1 MARLDPTRDTINLK
15 NIDQL
20 DPATLIANSDKLIV
34 FQSGTTRSATLS
46 QVFGQFASSA
56 QLLSFENSVTAQIAN
71 MVTTIGT
78 QTLTGDKTFAGAIAV
93 PTPSAASHAVTKLYV
108 DDRDAQNQKL
118 TGDQAI
124 AGVKTFAT
132 PPILSADPTNNNHA
146 ARKVYVDNLDFQ
158 NVKLTGDQNLGGL
171 KVFAL
176 PPIVPTPT
184 DVTRAANKGYV
195 DALDVANVKLTGA
208 QTLAGIK
215 TFSSVPVL
223 PSSDPVNSNDATR
236 KSYVDSMDAQN
247 VKLTGAQT
255 ISGVKTFS
263 ALPQSAVTPT
273 ALDQLTRKGYVDD
286 RDALYMPLAGGT
298 FTGLITVPV
307 ATLAG
312 HPVRKDMF
320 DTLGVRAA
328 NSYIQNAVANPR
340 AVVTMTAVAHPSG
353 TFSLAPSGSSGQEI
367 EYVLPTIASTSVGH
381 TLIFARWGVG
391 ASNFFVSA
399 GGAANILDAQYLFAT
414 LSGNAA
420 RLVVVRLRNEWFVVS
435 YSGGVTFTA

>member
-1 MARLDPTRDTINLK
+1 MARLDPTRDTITLK

-20 DPATLIANSDKLIV
+20 DPATLIANTDKLIV
-34 FQSGTTRSATLS
+34 FQAGTTRSALLS
-46 QVFGQFASSA
+46 QVFGQFASGA
-56 QLLSFENSVTAQIAN
+56 QLLSFEASVTAQIGN

-78 QTLTGDKTFAGAIAV
+78 QTLTGDKTFTGAIAV
-93 PTPSAASHAVTKLYV
+93 PAPSAASHAVTKLYV
-108 DDRDAQNQKL
+108 DDRDIQNQKL

-146 ARKVYVDNLDFQ
+146 ARKVYVDNQDVQ
-158 NVKLTGDQNLGGL
+158 NVKLTGDQSIGGL
-171 KVFAL
+171 KTFAS

-195 DALDVANVKLTGA
+195 DGLDVANVKLTGA
-208 QTLAGIK
+208 QTIA
-215 TFSSVPVL
+215 
-223 PSSDPVNSNDATR
+223 
-236 KSYVDSMDAQN
+236 
-247 VKLTGAQT
+247 
-255 ISGVKTFS
+255 GVKTFS
-263 ALPQSAVTPT
+263 ALPQSTVAPT
-273 ALDQLTRKGYVDD
+273 SLDDLTRRGYVDS

-320 DTLGVRAA
+320 DTLGIRAA
-328 NSYIQNAVANPR
+328 NSYSQNSVANPR
-340 AVVTMTAVAHPSG
+340 SIVTMTAAGHPSG

-367 EYVLPTIASTSVGH
+367 EYILPTIASTSVGH
-381 TLIFARWGVG
+381 TLIFARWAVG
-391 ASNFFVSA
+391 ASLFYVS
-399 GGAANILDAQYLFAT
+399 GHAANILDAQYAFAT

-435 YSGGVTFTA
+435 YSGGVTFS

>member
-1 MARLDPTRDTINLK
+1 MTRLDPTRDTITLK

-20 DPATLIANSDKLIV
+20 DPATLIANTDKLIV
-34 FQSGTTRSATLS
+34 FQAGATRSATLS
-46 QVFGQFASSA
+46 QVFGQFASNA
-56 QLLSFENSVTAQIAN
+56 QLTAFEASVTGQIAN

-93 PTPSAASHAVTKLYV
+93 PAPSAASHAVPRIYV
-108 DDRDAQNQKL
+108 DDRDIQNVKL
-118 TGDQAI
+118 TGDQSI

-132 PPILSADPTNNNHA
+132 PPILSVAPTDVNHA
-146 ARKVYVDNLDFQ
+146 VRKGYVDTLDAQ
-158 NVKLTGDQNLGGL
+158 NVKLTGDQTIAGT
-171 KVFAL
+171 KTFSSIPAL
-176 PPIVPTPT
+176 PNTNPVASNEA
-184 DVTRAANKGYV
+184 TRKGYV
-195 DALDVANVKLTGA
+195 DNLDAGTVKL
-208 QTLAGIK
+208 
-215 TFSSVPVL
+215 S
-223 PSSDPVNSNDATR
+223 
-236 KSYVDSMDAQN
+236 
-247 VKLTGAQT
+247 GAQT
-255 ISGVKTFS
+255 ISGIKTFT
-263 ALPQSAVTPT
+263 ALPQSTAAPT

-435 YSGGVTFTA
+435 YSGGVTFTV